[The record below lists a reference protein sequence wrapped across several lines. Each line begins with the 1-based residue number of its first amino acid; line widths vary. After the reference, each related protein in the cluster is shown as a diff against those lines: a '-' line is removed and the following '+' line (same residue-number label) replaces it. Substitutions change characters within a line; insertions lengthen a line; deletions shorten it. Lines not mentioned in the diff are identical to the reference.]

1 MSINRRVKH
10 VAALVSLNIAIGAAS
25 ETTGQAFAAV
35 PVNAAAHT
43 AGNPNAVP
51 PILGPARPSEWR
63 LIRRVEA
70 QEAHAF
76 DYRVPADAQYTD
88 AELNVYATEGYA

>member
-10 VAALVSLNIAIGAAS
+10 VATLVSLIIPIGAAT
-25 ETTGQAFAAV
+25 ETTGQAFDALRVKTAT
-35 PVNAAAHT
+35 HI

-51 PILGPARPSEWR
+51 PILRPARPSERR

-76 DYRVPADAQYTD
+76 DYRVPADAQYSD